1 MIVLSHRCVTS
12 SEVKTAGF
20 SSSVLTFLN
29 ISGCSER
36 KNRMLKS
43 HHIKKSFFHFSC
55 ITRS

>member
-1 MIVLSHRCVTS
+1 MNVLSHRCVTS
-12 SEVKTAGF
+12 SEVKTAGVRW
-20 SSSVLTFLN
+20 SVLTFLD

-43 HHIKKSFFHFSC
+43 HHIKESFFHFSC